1 MNSTTT
7 TASQIFNNAI
17 LIIYKGNH
25 TLAGIVSDS
34 DDSKLMIR
42 YKYYGVVPRQDLWIS
57 VLNGMAI
64 AAQYDAAARCTF
76 ITAISISDNLIFYI
90 NEVSNHVL
98 SCDVVMK
105 TFRLI
110 ALIGIER
117 REYKEQKIS
126 LFHDG
131 RKLIKEYVLNLGK
144 VALENN
150 NEPISNK

>member
-1 MNSTTT
+1 M
-7 TASQIFNNAI
+7 
-17 LIIYKGNH
+17 
-25 TLAGIVSDS
+25 
-34 DDSKLMIR
+34 
-42 YKYYGVVPRQDLWIS
+42 
-57 VLNGMAI
+57 
-64 AAQYDAAARCTF
+64 
-76 ITAISISDNLIFYI
+76 
-90 NEVSNHVL
+90 
-98 SCDVVMK
+98 VMK

>member
-17 LIIYKGNH
+17 LISYKGNH

-76 ITAISISDNLIFYI
+76 ITAISISDNLIF
-90 NEVSNHVL
+90 
-98 SCDVVMK
+98 
-105 TFRLI
+105 
-110 ALIGIER
+110 
-117 REYKEQKIS
+117 IS
-126 LFHDG
+126 TKSRIMF
-131 RKLIKEYVLNLGK
+131 
-144 VALENN
+144 
-150 NEPISNK
+150 